1 MRRYIE
7 LTTKMDKAPYCGI
20 HLGETDEGLNETAC
34 KESGGRKGWIRE
46 IENGD
51 LAADK

>member
-1 MRRYIE
+1 MADLGLEWDREEGMEGGRDRRME
-7 LTTKMDKAPYCGI
+7 AGK
-20 HLGETDEGLNETAC
+20 N
-34 KESGGRKGWIRE
+34 GGRKGWIRE

>member
-1 MRRYIE
+1 MRYIE
-7 LTTKMDKAPYCGI
+7 LKSKMDKAPYCSS

-34 KESGGRKGWIRE
+34 KGSGGRKGWIRE

-51 LAADK
+51 LAFDK

>member
-1 MRRYIE
+1 MSYIE
-7 LTTKMDKAPYCGI
+7 LKSKMDKAHYCSS
-20 HLGETDEGLNETAC
+20 HLGETDEGLNEVAC

>member
-1 MRRYIE
+1 MRHTELKSEVDKVRY
-7 LTTKMDKAPYCGI
+7 CSG
-20 HLGETDEGLNETAC
+20 HLGEPDEGLNEIAC
-34 KESGGRKGWIRE
+34 KGSGGRKGWIRE